1 MTEPIQNTVQLRF
14 FELLKNSI
22 PSTVSLPDELMDLF
36 NVGKDSAYRRI
47 KGDTLLTL
55 DEADLICEHFNLPW
69 GMLSSRAK
77 NQVTF
82 VYESFGVN
90 ELDINGYLTSIIGN
104 LEQLQKKP
112 GIHIYF
118 AAEFVPVFHHFGYDE
133 MTAFKFFYWK
143 KSIVNDKNLEGK
155 KFEFKSI
162 SEETLQLSKKALDLY
177 RAIPSTEI
185 WNVETINSTV
195 MQVLYYWEAGLFQS
209 KQEALVICEQLRHM
223 VEKIQE
229 EAETG
234 TKKSGAAFNMYASDV
249 MIGNNS
255 VLGTAE
261 NFKISLLTFNTFN
274 SLTTTNTGF
283 CEESEIWINSLM
295 KKSMLLSG
303 VSEKQR
309 LQFFLKIFHV
319 IDQLKMKIENSG
331 VILSLTPQLQ

>member
-1 MTEPIQNTVQLRF
+1 
-14 FELLKNSI
+14 
-22 PSTVSLPDELMDLF
+22 
-36 NVGKDSAYRRI
+36 
-47 KGDTLLTL
+47 
-55 DEADLICEHFNLPW
+55 
-69 GMLSSRAK
+69 
-77 NQVTF
+77 
-82 VYESFGVN
+82 
-90 ELDINGYLTSIIGN
+90 
-104 LEQLQKKP
+104 
-112 GIHIYF
+112 
-118 AAEFVPVFHHFGYDE
+118 

-155 KFEFKSI
+155 KFEFKAI
-162 SEETLQLSKKALDLY
+162 SEETLQLSKKALKLY

-209 KQEALVICEQLRHM
+209 KNDALIICDQLRKM

-234 TKKSGAAFNMYASDV
+234 AKKSGVAFNMYASDV

-255 VLGTAE
+255 VLGIAE

-283 CEESEIWINSLM
+283 CEESEIWIKSMM

-309 LQFFLKIFHV
+309 LQFFLKIFQV
-319 IDQLKMKIENSG
+319 IDSLKMKIENSG
-331 VILSLTPQLQ
+331 VSISLTPQLQ